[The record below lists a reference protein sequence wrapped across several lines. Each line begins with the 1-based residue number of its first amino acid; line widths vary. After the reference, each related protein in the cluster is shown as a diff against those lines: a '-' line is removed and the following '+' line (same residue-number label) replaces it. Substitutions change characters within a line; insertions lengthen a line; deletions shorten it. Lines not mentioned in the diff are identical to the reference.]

1 MFLLQEN
8 PKKIMRKQSGK
19 PTIAACAETGKAT
32 FTQDGITTVIPT
44 IWRKSP
50 MPGVKG
56 IQVLTLLRPQY
67 IKGGCVGNPDQT
79 TVGPGLVALWHSPE
93 QSVL

>member
-1 MFLLQEN
+1 M
-8 PKKIMRKQSGK
+8 KKPSGK
-19 PTIAACAETGKAT
+19 PTIATCMETGKAT
-32 FTQDGITTVIPT
+32 ITQDGITTVIPT

-50 MPGVKG
+50 MTGIRG

-67 IKGGCVGNPDQT
+67 IKGGCVGNPDQQW
-79 TVGPGLVALWHSPE
+79 VGPGLIALWHSPE

>member
-1 MFLLQEN
+1 
-8 PKKIMRKQSGK
+8 
-19 PTIAACAETGKAT
+19 
-32 FTQDGITTVIPT
+32 
-44 IWRKSP
+44 

-67 IKGGCVGNPDQT
+67 IKGGCVGSRDQT

-93 QSVL
+93 QSLR